1 MKKLS
6 RKERREFFI
15 VIGLTVILYTISS
28 TIGLLERDYEATG
41 GEIMILTIPAIYYAI
56 KLPVEEKKQA
66 MKVKRV
72 KKITHPQYNRY

>member
-6 RKERREFFI
+6 RKERIEFFI
-15 VIGLTVILYTISS
+15 VIGLTIILYTVSS
-28 TIGLLERDYEATG
+28 TIGLLERGYDATG

-66 MKVKRV
+66 MKVKQV
-72 KKITHPQYNRY
+72 KKITHSQYNRY

>member
-6 RKERREFFI
+6 IKEKREFFI
-15 VIGLTVILYTISS
+15 VIGLTIILYTISS
-28 TIGLLERDYEATG
+28 TIGVLERGYDATG

-56 KLPVEEKKQA
+56 KLPVEEKKQT

-72 KKITHPQYNRY
+72 KKVTRPQYNRY

>member
-15 VIGLTVILYTISS
+15 VIGLTIILYTISS
-28 TIGLLERDYEATG
+28 TIGLLERGYDATG

-56 KLPVEEKKQA
+56 KLPVEEKKQT

-72 KKITHPQYNRY
+72 KKVTHPQYNRY